1 MEALRHVQG
10 HAACRGWAGIIL
22 LPSIAAGDGG
32 RNELGGREEQ
42 ERRRERET
50 NIPVFTSAQL
60 FYSGKVL
67 NVFLCQQ
74 WVLEGNQ

>member
-1 MEALRHVQG
+1 MEG
-10 HAACRGWAGIIL
+10 E
-22 LPSIAAGDGG
+22 
-32 RNELGGREEQ
+32 RNRKEG
-42 ERRRERET
+42 ERET

-60 FYSGKVL
+60 FYSGKIL